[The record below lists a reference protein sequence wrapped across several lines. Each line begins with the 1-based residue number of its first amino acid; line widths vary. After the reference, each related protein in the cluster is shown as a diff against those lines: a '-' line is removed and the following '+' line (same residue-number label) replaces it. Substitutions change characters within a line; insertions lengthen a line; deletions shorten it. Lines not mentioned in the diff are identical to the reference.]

1 MFIDFVIPIQHFF
14 SFYSYDLVTRDVTV
28 EDESLIFFY
37 FFLYSLY
44 EFGH

>member
-28 EDESLIFFY
+28 EDESLF
-37 FFLYSLY
+37 FFLILSY